1 LELVKRILFGTKI
14 QKNTIIGTSFIILLL
29 KYDGF
34 VRKKYYICHQN
45 IIFTPTT
52 KKTMSALISVIPIL
66 LLIVLMMGFKV
77 SGYRSAI
84 TTLIVTILL
93 SLFAVP
99 AMSIIPEKYADTSIL
114 GITLWSIV
122 EGLLKACFPII
133 LIIICAIF
141 SYNILCETKEVET
154 IKAQFIQMTSDK
166 GLLVLLLTWGLGG
179 VLEGM
184 AGFGTAVAIP
194 AAILIGLGFKPM
206 FSAVICLVANTVA
219 VGFGA
224 VGLPATTL
232 ANQVA
237 ASGVATPEELCEV
250 ATFIILQL
258 SLMFFITPFL
268 ILMMTDKTK
277 ILKNICIA
285 LFVGT
290 CSIIVQFCCAHWIG
304 PETPAILGSVAA
316 IFAMLIYNKLFIHD
330 ENPADEVIVEKKK
343 LGIAKTLK
351 AWSVYGLIIFF
362 ILISSK
368 IVPPVNDLLSNTLV
382 TKFDIPVIGNTFK
395 FGWLSN
401 AGLMIFLGAVIGGMI
416 QGMSLSSLMNLLA
429 KTTLNLQKTIVTI
442 CCLVAIAML
451 MNNTGMTNDI
461 AKGLVLLTGA
471 TFPFFAPL
479 IGSIGTFVTGSATN
493 ANILFGKLQATAAS
507 DLGLVN
513 QGTFFGVTGNE
524 TNWLAAANCAGSEGG
539 KLLSPQSIAIATAAC
554 NMEGQDGNIMR
565 KTMPFAIFWILMNGL
580 IVFLGLHVI

>member
-1 LELVKRILFGTKI
+1 
-14 QKNTIIGTSFIILLL
+14 
-29 KYDGF
+29 
-34 VRKKYYICHQN
+34 
-45 IIFTPTT
+45 
-52 KKTMSALISVIPIL
+52 MSALVSVIPIL

-77 SGYRSAI
+77 SGYKSAI
-84 TTLIVTILL
+84 VTLIVTIALA
-93 SLFAVP
+93 LFAAP
-99 AMSIIPEKYADTSIL
+99 AMGIVPEKYAEESIF
-114 GITLWSIV
+114 GITLWSVV
-122 EGLLKACFPII
+122 EGFLKACFPII

-141 SYNILCETKEVET
+141 SYNILCETKEIET
-154 IKAQFIQMTSDK
+154 IKTQFIQMTSDK

-268 ILMMTDKTK
+268 ILMMTDRTK
-277 ILKNICIA
+277 IVKNITIA

-290 CSIIVQFCCAHWIG
+290 FSIVVQFCCAHFIG

-316 IFAMLIYNKLFIHD
+316 IIAMLIYNKLFIR
-330 ENPADEVIVEKKK
+330 EESADGVKVEKKQF
-343 LGIAKTLK
+343 GTAKTLK

-368 IVPPVNDLLSNTLV
+368 IVPPINELLNTTLV
-382 TKFDIPVIGNTFK
+382 TKFELPVTGNAFK

-401 AGLMIFLGAVIGGMI
+401 AGLMIFLGAVTGGLI
-416 QGMSLSSLMNLLA
+416 QGMSFASLMKLLA
-429 KTTLNLQKTIVTI
+429 KTTINLQKTVVTI
-442 CCLVAIAML
+442 CCLVAMAML

-461 AKGLVLLTGA
+461 AKGLVLLTGSA
-471 TFPFFAPL
+471 FPFFAPL

-513 QGTFFGVTGNE
+513 QGTFFGVSGSE

-554 NMEGQDGNIMR
+554 DMEGQDGDIMR

-580 IVFLGLHVI
+580 MVFLGLHVI

>member
-1 LELVKRILFGTKI
+1 
-14 QKNTIIGTSFIILLL
+14 
-29 KYDGF
+29 
-34 VRKKYYICHQN
+34 
-45 IIFTPTT
+45 
-52 KKTMSALISVIPIL
+52 MSALVSAIPIL

-77 SGYRSAI
+77 SGYKSAI
-84 TTLIVTILL
+84 VTLIVTVVLA
-93 SLFAVP
+93 LFAAP
-99 AMSIIPEKYADTSIL
+99 ALGIVPEKYAQASIV
-114 GITLWSIV
+114 GITLWSVV

-141 SYNILCETKEVET
+141 SYNILCETKEIET
-154 IKAQFIQMTSDK
+154 IKTQFIQMTSDK

-206 FSAVICLVANTVA
+206 FSAVICLIANTVA

-237 ASGVATPEELCEV
+237 ASGTATPEELCEV

-268 ILMMTDKTK
+268 ILMLTDKTK
-277 ILKNICIA
+277 VVKNICIA
-285 LFVGT
+285 LFVGSF
-290 CSIIVQFCCAHWIG
+290 SIIVQFCCAHFIG
-304 PETPAILGSVAA
+304 PETPAILGSVATIA
-316 IFAMLIYNKLFIHD
+316 AMLIYNKLFIHD
-330 ENPADEVIVEKKK
+330 ESANNTVQIEKKNFG
-343 LGIAKTLK
+343 LVKTLK

-368 IVPPVNDLLSNTLV
+368 IVPPVNELLGSTLV
-382 TKFDIPVIGNTFK
+382 TKFDLPVIGNTFK

-401 AGLMIFLGAVIGGMI
+401 AGLMIFLGAVIGGLI
-416 QGMSLSSLMNLLA
+416 QGMSIGALLKLLA
-429 KTTLNLQKTIVTI
+429 KNTLNLQKTVVTI
-442 CCLVAIAML
+442 CCLVAMAML
-451 MNNTGMTNDI
+451 MNNVGMTNDI
-461 AKGLVLLTGA
+461 AKGLVMLTGVA
-471 TFPFFAPL
+471 FPFFAPL

-493 ANILFGKLQATAAS
+493 ANILFGKLQATAAT

-513 QGTFFGVTGNE
+513 QGTFFGVSGSE

-554 NMEGQDGNIMR
+554 DMEGQDGDIMR

-580 IVFLGLHVI
+580 MVFLGLHVI

>member
-1 LELVKRILFGTKI
+1 
-14 QKNTIIGTSFIILLL
+14 
-29 KYDGF
+29 
-34 VRKKYYICHQN
+34 
-45 IIFTPTT
+45 
-52 KKTMSALISVIPIL
+52 MSALVSVIPIL

-77 SGYRSAI
+77 SGYKSAI
-84 TTLIVTILL
+84 VTLIVTILL
-93 SLFAVP
+93 ALFAAPSLGIV
-99 AMSIIPEKYADTSIL
+99 PEKFADASIV
-114 GITLWSIV
+114 GVSIWSVV

-141 SYNILCETKEVET
+141 SYNILCETKEIET
-154 IKAQFIQMTSDK
+154 IKTQFIQMTSDK

-237 ASGVATPEELCEV
+237 AEGVASPEMLCEV
-250 ATFIILQL
+250 ATFIIIQL
-258 SLMFFITPFL
+258 ALMFYITPFL
-268 ILMMTDKTK
+268 ILMMTDRKK
-277 ILKNICIA
+277 IVKNITLA

-290 CSIIVQFCCAHWIG
+290 FSILVQFCCAHFIG

-316 IFAMLIYNKLFIHD
+316 IIAMLIYNKLFIHD
-330 ENPADEVIVEKKK
+330 EDASDEVIVEKKK
-343 LGIAKTLK
+343 FGTAKTLK
-351 AWSVYGLIIFF
+351 AWSVYGFIIFF

-368 IVPPVNDLLSNTLV
+368 IVPAINTALNSTLV
-382 TKFDIPVIGNTFK
+382 TQFNLPVTGNTFK

-416 QGMSLSSLMNLLA
+416 QGLSFSKLMKLLC
-429 KTTLNLQKTIVTI
+429 KTTINLQKTAVTI
-442 CCLVAIAML
+442 CCLVAMAML

-461 AKGLVLLTGA
+461 AKGLVALTG
-471 TFPFFAPL
+471 TFFPFFAPL

-513 QGTFFGVTGNE
+513 QSTFFGVSGNE

-554 NMEGQDGNIMR
+554 DMEGQDGEIMR

-580 IVFLGLHVI
+580 MVFLGLHVF

>member
-1 LELVKRILFGTKI
+1 
-14 QKNTIIGTSFIILLL
+14 
-29 KYDGF
+29 
-34 VRKKYYICHQN
+34 
-45 IIFTPTT
+45 
-52 KKTMSALISVIPIL
+52 MSALVSAIPIL

-77 SGYRSAI
+77 SGYKSAI
-84 TTLIVTILL
+84 VTLIVTVVLA
-93 SLFAVP
+93 LFAAP
-99 AMSIIPEKYADTSIL
+99 ALGIVPEKYAQASIV
-114 GITLWSIV
+114 GITLWSVV

-141 SYNILCETKEVET
+141 SYNILCETKEIET
-154 IKAQFIQMTSDK
+154 IKTQFIQMTSDK

-206 FSAVICLVANTVA
+206 FSAVICLIANTVA

-237 ASGVATPEELCEV
+237 ASGTATPEELCEV

-268 ILMMTDKTK
+268 ILMLTDKTK
-277 ILKNICIA
+277 VIKNICIA
-285 LFVGT
+285 LFVGSF
-290 CSIIVQFCCAHWIG
+290 SIIVQFCCAHFIG

-316 IFAMLIYNKLFIHD
+316 IIAMLIYNKLFIHD
-330 ENPADEVIVEKKK
+330 ESANDTVQIEKKNFG
-343 LGIAKTLK
+343 LVKTLK

-368 IVPPVNDLLSNTLV
+368 IVPPVNELLGSTLV
-382 TKFDIPVIGNTFK
+382 TKFELPVIGNTFK

-401 AGLMIFLGAVIGGMI
+401 AGLMIFLGAMIGGLI
-416 QGMSLSSLMNLLA
+416 QGMSIGALLKLLA
-429 KTTLNLQKTIVTI
+429 KTTLNLQKTVVTI
-442 CCLVAIAML
+442 CCLVAMAML
-451 MNNTGMTNDI
+451 MNNVGMTNDI
-461 AKGLVLLTGA
+461 AKGLVMLTGVV
-471 TFPFFAPL
+471 FPFFAPL

-493 ANILFGKLQATAAS
+493 ANILFGKLQATAAT

-513 QGTFFGVTGNE
+513 QGTFFGVSGSE

-554 NMEGQDGNIMR
+554 DMEGQDGDIMR

-580 IVFLGLHVI
+580 MVFLGLHVI

>member
-1 LELVKRILFGTKI
+1 
-14 QKNTIIGTSFIILLL
+14 
-29 KYDGF
+29 
-34 VRKKYYICHQN
+34 
-45 IIFTPTT
+45 
-52 KKTMSALISVIPIL
+52 MSALVCVIPIL
-66 LLIVLMMGFKV
+66 LLIVLMMGFNV
-77 SGYRSAI
+77 SGYKSAI
-84 TTLIVTILL
+84 ITLIVTIILA
-93 SLFAVP
+93 LFAAP
-99 AMSIIPEKYADTSIL
+99 AMGIVPEKYAEVGIY
-114 GITLWSIV
+114 GITLWSVI

-141 SYNILCETKEVET
+141 SYNILCETKEIET
-154 IKAQFIQMTSDK
+154 IKTQFIQMTSDK

-237 ASGVATPEELCEV
+237 ASGVAMPEELCEV

-258 SLMFFITPFL
+258 SPMFFITPFL
-268 ILMMTDKTK
+268 ILMMTDRTK
-277 ILKNICIA
+277 IVKNIFIA
-285 LFVGT
+285 LFVGSF
-290 CSIIVQFCCAHWIG
+290 SIVVQFCCAYFIG

-316 IFAMLIYNKLFIHD
+316 IIAMLIYNKLFIRN
-330 ENPADEVIVEKKK
+330 ESPAEEVHVEKKK
-343 LGIAKTLK
+343 FGTTKTLK

-368 IVPPVNDLLSNTLV
+368 IVPPINELLNQTLV
-382 TKFDIPVIGNTFK
+382 TKFDLPIIGNTFK

-401 AGLMIFLGAVIGGMI
+401 AGLMIFLGAVIGGLI
-416 QGMSLSSLMNLLA
+416 QGMSLSKLMKLLA
-429 KTTLNLQKTIVTI
+429 NTTLNLQKTVMTI
-442 CCLVAIAML
+442 CCLVAMAML

-471 TFPFFAPL
+471 AFPFFAPL

-554 NMEGQDGNIMR
+554 DMEGQDGDIMR

-580 IVFLGLHVI
+580 MVFLGLHVI

>member
-1 LELVKRILFGTKI
+1 
-14 QKNTIIGTSFIILLL
+14 
-29 KYDGF
+29 
-34 VRKKYYICHQN
+34 
-45 IIFTPTT
+45 
-52 KKTMSALISVIPIL
+52 MSAFISVIPIL

-77 SGYRSAI
+77 SGYKSAI
-84 TTLIVTILL
+84 VTLIVTILL
-93 SLFAVP
+93 ALFAAP
-99 AMSIIPEKYADTSIL
+99 AMGIIPEKYAAESIF
-114 GITLWSIV
+114 GITLWSVI
-122 EGLLKACFPII
+122 EGFLKACFPII

-141 SYNILCETKEVET
+141 SYNILCETKEIET
-154 IKAQFIQMTSDK
+154 IKTQFIQMTSDK

-268 ILMMTDKTK
+268 ILMMTDRTK
-277 ILKNICIA
+277 ILKNLTIA

-290 CSIIVQFCCAHWIG
+290 FSIIVQFCCAHFIG

-316 IFAMLIYNKLFIHD
+316 IIAMLIYNKLFIRD
-330 ENPADEVIVEKKK
+330 ENPADEVKVEKKNFG
-343 LGIAKTLK
+343 LAKTLK

-362 ILISSK
+362 
-368 IVPPVNDLLSNTLV
+368 NELLNSTLV
-382 TKFDIPVIGNTFK
+382 TKFELPVIGNTFK

-401 AGLMIFLGAVIGGMI
+401 AGLMIFLGAIIGGLI
-416 QGMSLSSLMNLLA
+416 QGMSFGSLMKLLA
-429 KTTLNLQKTIVTI
+429 KTTLNLQKTVVTI
-442 CCLVAIAML
+442 CCLVAMAML

-461 AKGLVLLTGA
+461 AKGLVLLTGSA
-471 TFPFFAPL
+471 FPFFAPL

-513 QGTFFGVTGNE
+513 QGTFFGVSGSE

-554 NMEGQDGNIMR
+554 DMEGQDGDIMR

-580 IVFLGLHVI
+580 MVFLGLHVI

>member
-1 LELVKRILFGTKI
+1 MTA
-14 QKNTIIGTSFIILLL
+14 II
-29 KYDGF
+29 
-34 VRKKYYICHQN
+34 
-45 IIFTPTT
+45 
-52 KKTMSALISVIPIL
+52 SAIPIL

-84 TTLIVTILL
+84 ATLVVTIVLA
-93 SLFAVP
+93 LFAVP
-99 AMSIIPEKYADTSIL
+99 AMGIMPEKYAEASIY
-114 GITLWSIV
+114 GVTLWSVI

-133 LIIICAIF
+133 LIIIFAIF
-141 SYNILCETKEVET
+141 SYNILCETKEIET
-154 IKAQFIQMTSDK
+154 IKTQFIQMTSDK

-194 AAILIGLGFKPM
+194 AAILISLGFKPM

-237 ASGVATPEELCEV
+237 ASGTATPEELSEV

-258 SLMFFITPFL
+258 SLMFYITPFL
-268 ILMMTDKTK
+268 ILMLTDRKK
-277 ILKNICIA
+277 ILKNIAIA

-290 CSIIVQFCCAHWIG
+290 CSIVVQFCCAHFIG

-316 IFAMLIYNKLFIHD
+316 IIAMLVYNRLFLH
-330 ENPADEVIVEKKK
+330 NPASEGEVHIEKQSFG
-343 LGIAKTLK
+343 LLK
-351 AWSVYGLIIFF
+351 SLRAWSVYGLIIFF

-368 IVPPVNDLLSNTLV
+368 IVPPVNELLNQSLV
-382 TKFDIPVIGNTFK
+382 TKFDIPVIGNAFK

-401 AGLMIFLGAVIGGMI
+401 AGLMIFLGAMIGGMI
-416 QGMSLSSLMNLLA
+416 QGLSFRKLITMLANTTVSLH
-429 KTTLNLQKTIVTI
+429 KTVVTI
-442 CCLVAIAML
+442 CCLVAMAML

-461 AKGLVLLTGA
+461 AKGLVSLTGSV
-471 TFPFFAPL
+471 FPFFAPL

-493 ANILFGKLQATAAS
+493 ANILFGKLQATAAG

-513 QGTFFGVTGNE
+513 QGTFFGVSGSE

-539 KLLSPQSIAIATAAC
+539 KLMSPQSIAIATAAC
-554 NMEGQDGNIMR
+554 NMEGKDGDIMR

-580 IVFLGLHVI
+580 MVFLGLHVI

>member
-1 LELVKRILFGTKI
+1 MTALV
-14 QKNTIIGTSFIILLL
+14 
-29 KYDGF
+29 
-34 VRKKYYICHQN
+34 
-45 IIFTPTT
+45 
-52 KKTMSALISVIPIL
+52 SVIPIL

-77 SGYRSAI
+77 SGYKSAMI
-84 TTLIVTILL
+84 TLVVTIVLA
-93 SLFAVP
+93 LFAAP
-99 AMSIIPEKYADTSIL
+99 AMGIVPEKYAGASIY
-114 GITLWSIV
+114 GITLWSVV

-133 LIIICAIF
+133 IIIICAIF
-141 SYNILCETKEVET
+141 SYNILCETKEIET
-154 IKAQFIQMTSDK
+154 IKTQFIQMTSDK

-194 AAILIGLGFKPM
+194 AAILISLGFKPM

-237 ASGVATPEELCEV
+237 ASGTATPEELCEV

-268 ILMMTDKTK
+268 ILMMTDRKK
-277 ILKNICIA
+277 ILKNLSIA
-285 LFVGT
+285 LFVGSF
-290 CSIIVQFCCAHWIG
+290 SIVVQFCCAHFIG

-316 IFAMLIYNKLFIHD
+316 IIAMLIYNKLFIRK
-330 ENPADEVIVEKKK
+330 EAAEEMVTVEQKKFT
-343 LGIAKTLK
+343 LSKTLK

-368 IVPPVNDLLSNTLV
+368 IVPPVNELLNTSLV
-382 TKFDIPVIGNTFK
+382 TKFDLPVTGNTFK

-416 QGMSLSSLMNLLA
+416 QGLSFGKLMTMLA
-429 KTTLNLQKTIVTI
+429 KTTLNLQKTVVTI
-442 CCLVAIAML
+442 CCLVAMAML

-471 TFPFFAPL
+471 AFPFFAPL

-493 ANILFGKLQATAAS
+493 ANILFGKLQATAAA

-513 QGTFFGVTGNE
+513 QGTFFGVSGSE

-554 NMEGQDGNIMR
+554 DMEGQDGDIMR

-580 IVFLGLHVI
+580 MVFLGLHVF

>member
-1 LELVKRILFGTKI
+1 
-14 QKNTIIGTSFIILLL
+14 
-29 KYDGF
+29 
-34 VRKKYYICHQN
+34 
-45 IIFTPTT
+45 
-52 KKTMSALISVIPIL
+52 MSALVSAIPIL

-77 SGYRSAI
+77 SGYKSAI
-84 TTLIVTILL
+84 ITLIVTIVLA
-93 SLFAVP
+93 LFAAPNLGIV
-99 AMSIIPEKYADTSIL
+99 PEKYAQAGIV
-114 GITLWSIV
+114 GITLWSVV

-141 SYNILCETKEVET
+141 SYNILCETKEIET
-154 IKAQFIQMTSDK
+154 IKTQFIQMTSDK

-206 FSAVICLVANTVA
+206 FSAVICLIANTVA

-237 ASGVATPEELCEV
+237 ASGTATPEELCEV

-268 ILMMTDKTK
+268 ILMLTDKTK
-277 ILKNICIA
+277 VVKNICIA

-290 CSIIVQFCCAHWIG
+290 FSIVVQFCCAHFIG

-316 IFAMLIYNKLFIHD
+316 IIAMLIYNKLFIHD
-330 ENPADEVIVEKKK
+330 ENPNDEVKVEKQNFG
-343 LGIAKTLK
+343 LVKTLK

-368 IVPPVNDLLSNTLV
+368 IVPPVNDLLGSTLV
-382 TKFDIPVIGNTFK
+382 TKFDLPVIGNTFK

-401 AGLMIFLGAVIGGMI
+401 AGLMIFLGAMIGGLI
-416 QGMSLSSLMNLLA
+416 QGMSFSTLLKLLA
-429 KTTLNLQKTIVTI
+429 KTTLNLQKTVVTI
-442 CCLVAIAML
+442 CCLVAMAML
-451 MNNTGMTNDI
+451 MNNVGMTNDI
-461 AKGLVLLTGA
+461 AKGLVMLTGA
-471 TFPFFAPL
+471 AFPFFAPL

-513 QGTFFGVTGNE
+513 QGSFFGVSGNE

-554 NMEGQDGNIMR
+554 DMEGQDGDIMR

-580 IVFLGLHVI
+580 MVFLGLHVI

>member
-1 LELVKRILFGTKI
+1 
-14 QKNTIIGTSFIILLL
+14 
-29 KYDGF
+29 
-34 VRKKYYICHQN
+34 
-45 IIFTPTT
+45 
-52 KKTMSALISVIPIL
+52 MSALVSVIPIL

-77 SGYRSAI
+77 SGYKSAI
-84 TTLIVTILL
+84 VTLIVTILL
-93 SLFAVP
+93 ALFAAPSLGIV
-99 AMSIIPEKYADTSIL
+99 PEKFADASIV
-114 GITLWSIV
+114 GVSIWSVV

-141 SYNILCETKEVET
+141 SYNILCETKEIET
-154 IKAQFIQMTSDK
+154 IKTQFIQMTSDK

-237 ASGVATPEELCEV
+237 AEGVASPEMLCEV
-250 ATFIILQL
+250 ATFIIVQL
-258 SLMFFITPFL
+258 ALMFYITPFL
-268 ILMMTDKTK
+268 ILMMTDRKK
-277 ILKNICIA
+277 VVKNITLA

-290 CSIIVQFCCAHWIG
+290 FSILVQFCCAHFIG

-316 IFAMLIYNKLFIHD
+316 IIAMLIYNKLFIHD
-330 ENPADEVIVEKKK
+330 EDASDEVIVEKKK
-343 LGIAKTLK
+343 FGTAKTLK

-368 IVPPVNDLLSNTLV
+368 IVPAINTALNSTLV
-382 TKFDIPVIGNTFK
+382 TQFNLPVTGNTFK

-416 QGMSLSSLMNLLA
+416 QGLSFSKLMKLLC
-429 KTTLNLQKTIVTI
+429 KTTINLQKTAVTI
-442 CCLVAIAML
+442 CCLVAMAML

-471 TFPFFAPL
+471 VFPFFAPL

-513 QGTFFGVTGNE
+513 QGTFFGVTGSE

-554 NMEGQDGNIMR
+554 DMEGQDGDIMR

-580 IVFLGLHVI
+580 MVFLGLHVI

>member
-1 LELVKRILFGTKI
+1 
-14 QKNTIIGTSFIILLL
+14 
-29 KYDGF
+29 
-34 VRKKYYICHQN
+34 
-45 IIFTPTT
+45 
-52 KKTMSALISVIPIL
+52 MSALVSVIPIL

-84 TTLIVTILL
+84 ITLIVTILL
-93 SLFAVP
+93 ALFAAP
-99 AMSIIPEKYADTSIL
+99 AMGIIPEKFANASIF
-114 GITLWSIV
+114 GITIWSVV

-133 LIIICAIF
+133 LIIICAIY
-141 SYNILCETKEVET
+141 SYNILCETKEIET
-154 IKAQFIQMTSDK
+154 IKTQFIQMTSDK

-206 FSAVICLVANTVA
+206 FSAVICLIANTVA

-237 ASGVATPEELCEV
+237 AEGVASPEMLCEV
-250 ATFIILQL
+250 ATFIIIQL
-258 SLMFFITPFL
+258 ALMFYITPFL
-268 ILMMTDKTK
+268 ILMMTDRKK
-277 ILKNICIA
+277 IVKNISLA

-290 CSIIVQFCCAHWIG
+290 FSIIVQFCCAHFIG

-316 IFAMLIYNKLFIHD
+316 IIAMLIYNKLFIR
-330 ENPADEVIVEKKK
+330 EEAAADEVKVEKKTF
-343 LGIAKTLK
+343 GMSKTLK

-368 IVPPVNDLLSNTLV
+368 IVPSINELLNKTLV
-382 TKFDIPVIGNTFK
+382 TQFSLPVTGNGFK

-401 AGLMIFLGAVIGGMI
+401 AGLMIFLGATIGGMV
-416 QGMSLSSLMNLLA
+416 QGMSFGKLMKLLA
-429 KTTLNLQKTIVTI
+429 KTTINLQKTAVTI
-442 CCLVAIAML
+442 CCLVAMAML

-461 AKGLVLLTGA
+461 AKGLVALTGSF
-471 TFPFFAPL
+471 FPFFAPL
-479 IGSIGTFVTGSATN
+479 IGSIGTFVTGRATN

-513 QGTFFGVTGNE
+513 NSTFFGVPGNE

-554 NMEGQDGNIMR
+554 NMEGQDGDIMR

-580 IVFLGLHVI
+580 MVFLGLHVF

>member
-1 LELVKRILFGTKI
+1 
-14 QKNTIIGTSFIILLL
+14 
-29 KYDGF
+29 
-34 VRKKYYICHQN
+34 
-45 IIFTPTT
+45 
-52 KKTMSALISVIPIL
+52 MSALVSAIPIL
-66 LLIVLMMGFKV
+66 LLIILMMGFKV
-77 SGYRSAI
+77 SGYKSAVV
-84 TTLIVTILL
+84 TLIVTIVLAL
-93 SLFAVP
+93 VAAP
-99 AMSIIPEKYADTSIL
+99 ALGIVPEKYAQDSIL
-114 GITLWSIV
+114 GITIWSVI

-141 SYNILCETKEVET
+141 SYNILCETKEIET
-154 IKAQFIQMTSDK
+154 IKTQFIQMTSDK

-206 FSAVICLVANTVA
+206 FSAVICLIANTVA

-237 ASGVATPEELCEV
+237 ASGTATPEELCEV

-258 SLMFFITPFL
+258 SLMFYITPFL
-268 ILMMTDKTK
+268 ILMLTDKTK
-277 ILKNICIA
+277 IVKNICIA

-290 CSIIVQFCCAHWIG
+290 FSIIVQFCCAHFIG

-316 IFAMLIYNKLFIHD
+316 IIAMLLYNKLFIRD
-330 ENPADEVIVEKKK
+330 EQPGDEVIVEKKNFG
-343 LGIAKTLK
+343 LGKTLK

-368 IVPPVNDLLSNTLV
+368 IVPPINELLGSTLV
-382 TKFDIPVIGNTFK
+382 TQVELPVIGNTFK

-401 AGLMIFLGAVIGGMI
+401 AGLMIFLGAMIGGLI
-416 QGMSLSSLMNLLA
+416 QGMSLRALLRLLA
-429 KTTLNLQKTIVTI
+429 KTTLNLQKTVVTI
-442 CCLVAIAML
+442 CCLVAMAML

-461 AKGLVLLTGA
+461 AKGLVMLTGVA
-471 TFPFFAPL
+471 FPFFAPL

-513 QGTFFGVTGNE
+513 HGSFFGVSGNE

-554 NMEGQDGNIMR
+554 DMEGQDGDIMR

-580 IVFLGLHVI
+580 MVFLGLHVI

>member
-1 LELVKRILFGTKI
+1 
-14 QKNTIIGTSFIILLL
+14 
-29 KYDGF
+29 
-34 VRKKYYICHQN
+34 
-45 IIFTPTT
+45 
-52 KKTMSALISVIPIL
+52 MSALVSVIPIL

-84 TTLIVTILL
+84 ITLIVTIILA
-93 SLFAVP
+93 LFAAP
-99 AMSIIPEKYADTSIL
+99 AMGIIPEKFAEASIY
-114 GITLWSIV
+114 GITIWSVV

-133 LIIICAIF
+133 LIIICAIY
-141 SYNILCETKEVET
+141 SYNILCETKEIET
-154 IKAQFIQMTSDK
+154 IKTQFIQMTSDK

-206 FSAVICLVANTVA
+206 FSAVICLIANTVA

-237 ASGVATPEELCEV
+237 AEGVASPEMLCEV
-250 ATFIILQL
+250 ATFIIIQL
-258 SLMFFITPFL
+258 ALMFYITPFL
-268 ILMMTDKTK
+268 ILMMTDRKK
-277 ILKNICIA
+277 IVKNISLA

-290 CSIIVQFCCAHWIG
+290 FSIIVQFCCAHFIG

-316 IFAMLIYNKLFIHD
+316 IIAMLIYNKLFIHD
-330 ENPADEVIVEKKK
+330 ESAADEVKVEKKK
-343 LGIAKTLK
+343 FGMNKTLK

-368 IVPPVNDLLSNTLV
+368 IVPPINELLNKSLV
-382 TKFDIPVIGNTFK
+382 TQFNLPVTGNAFK

-401 AGLMIFLGAVIGGMI
+401 AGLMIFLGATIGGMI
-416 QGMSLSSLMNLLA
+416 QGMSFGKLMKLLA
-429 KTTLNLQKTIVTI
+429 KTTINLQKTAITI
-442 CCLVAIAML
+442 CCLVAMAML
-451 MNNTGMTNDI
+451 MNNVGMTNDI
-461 AKGLVLLTGA
+461 AKGLVALTG
-471 TFPFFAPL
+471 TFFPFFAPL

-493 ANILFGKLQATAAS
+493 ANILFGKQQATAAS

-513 QGTFFGVTGNE
+513 QSTFFGVPGNE

-554 NMEGQDGNIMR
+554 DMEGQDGDIMR

-580 IVFLGLHVI
+580 MVFLGLHVF

>member
-1 LELVKRILFGTKI
+1 
-14 QKNTIIGTSFIILLL
+14 
-29 KYDGF
+29 
-34 VRKKYYICHQN
+34 
-45 IIFTPTT
+45 
-52 KKTMSALISVIPIL
+52 MSALVSAIPIL

-77 SGYRSAI
+77 SGYKSAI
-84 TTLIVTILL
+84 ITLIVTVVLA
-93 SLFAVP
+93 LFAAP
-99 AMSIIPEKYADTSIL
+99 ALGIVPEKYAQASIV
-114 GITLWSIV
+114 GITLWSVV

-141 SYNILCETKEVET
+141 SYNILCETKEIET
-154 IKAQFIQMTSDK
+154 IKTQFIQMTSDK

-206 FSAVICLVANTVA
+206 FSAVICLIANTVA

-232 ANQVA
+232 TNQVA
-237 ASGVATPEELCEV
+237 ASGTATPEELCEV

-268 ILMMTDKTK
+268 ILMLTDKTK
-277 ILKNICIA
+277 VVKNICIA
-285 LFVGT
+285 LFVGSF
-290 CSIIVQFCCAHWIG
+290 SIIVQFCCAHFIG

-316 IFAMLIYNKLFIHD
+316 IAAMLIYNKLFIHD
-330 ENPADEVIVEKKK
+330 ESANDTVQIEKKNFG
-343 LGIAKTLK
+343 LVKTLK

-368 IVPPVNDLLSNTLV
+368 IVPPVNELLGSTLV
-382 TKFDIPVIGNTFK
+382 TKFDLPVIGNTFK

-401 AGLMIFLGAVIGGMI
+401 AGLMIFLGAVIGGLI
-416 QGMSLSSLMNLLA
+416 QGMSIGALLKLLA
-429 KTTLNLQKTIVTI
+429 KTTLNLQKTVVTI
-442 CCLVAIAML
+442 CCLVAMAML
-451 MNNTGMTNDI
+451 MNNVGMTNDI
-461 AKGLVLLTGA
+461 AKGLVMLTGVA
-471 TFPFFAPL
+471 FPFFAPL

-493 ANILFGKLQATAAS
+493 ANILFGKLQATAAT

-513 QGTFFGVTGNE
+513 QGTFFGVSGSE

-554 NMEGQDGNIMR
+554 DMEGQDGDIMR

-580 IVFLGLHVI
+580 MVFLGLHVI

>member
-1 LELVKRILFGTKI
+1 
-14 QKNTIIGTSFIILLL
+14 
-29 KYDGF
+29 
-34 VRKKYYICHQN
+34 
-45 IIFTPTT
+45 
-52 KKTMSALISVIPIL
+52 MSALVSAIPIL

-77 SGYRSAI
+77 SGYKSAI
-84 TTLIVTILL
+84 ITLIVTVVLA
-93 SLFAVP
+93 LFATP
-99 AMSIIPEKYADTSIL
+99 ALGIVPEKYAQASIV
-114 GITLWSIV
+114 GITLWSVV

-141 SYNILCETKEVET
+141 SYNILCETKEIET
-154 IKAQFIQMTSDK
+154 IKTQFIQMTSDK

-206 FSAVICLVANTVA
+206 FSAVICLIANTVA

-237 ASGVATPEELCEV
+237 ASGTATPEELCEV

-268 ILMMTDKTK
+268 ILMLTDKTK
-277 ILKNICIA
+277 VVKNICIA
-285 LFVGT
+285 LFVGSF
-290 CSIIVQFCCAHWIG
+290 SIIVQFCCAHFIG

-316 IFAMLIYNKLFIHD
+316 IAAMLIYNKLFIHD
-330 ENPADEVIVEKKK
+330 ESANDTVQIEKKNFG
-343 LGIAKTLK
+343 LVKTFK

-368 IVPPVNDLLSNTLV
+368 IVPPVNELLGSTLV
-382 TKFDIPVIGNTFK
+382 TKFDLPVIGNTFK

-401 AGLMIFLGAVIGGMI
+401 AGLMIFLGAVIGGLI
-416 QGMSLSSLMNLLA
+416 QGMSIGALLKLLA
-429 KTTLNLQKTIVTI
+429 KTTLNLQKTVVTI
-442 CCLVAIAML
+442 CCLVAMAML
-451 MNNTGMTNDI
+451 MNNVGMTNDI
-461 AKGLVLLTGA
+461 AKGLVMLTGVA
-471 TFPFFAPL
+471 FPFFAPL

-493 ANILFGKLQATAAS
+493 ANILFGKLQATAAT

-513 QGTFFGVTGNE
+513 QGTFFGVSGSE

-554 NMEGQDGNIMR
+554 DMEGQDGDIMR

-580 IVFLGLHVI
+580 MVFLGLHVI

>member
-1 LELVKRILFGTKI
+1 
-14 QKNTIIGTSFIILLL
+14 
-29 KYDGF
+29 
-34 VRKKYYICHQN
+34 
-45 IIFTPTT
+45 
-52 KKTMSALISVIPIL
+52 MSALVSAIPIL

-77 SGYRSAI
+77 SGYKSAI
-84 TTLIVTILL
+84 ITLIVTIILAL
-93 SLFAVP
+93 YAAPVLGIVP
-99 AMSIIPEKYADTSIL
+99 DKYAGASIV
-114 GITLWSIV
+114 GITLWSVV

-141 SYNILCETKEVET
+141 SYNILCETKEIET
-154 IKAQFIQMTSDK
+154 IKTQFIQMTSDK

-206 FSAVICLVANTVA
+206 FSAVICLIANTVA

-237 ASGVATPEELCEV
+237 ASGTATPEELCEV

-268 ILMMTDKTK
+268 ILMLTDKTK
-277 ILKNICIA
+277 VVKNICIA
-285 LFVGT
+285 LFVGSF
-290 CSIIVQFCCAHWIG
+290 SIIVQFCCAHFIG

-316 IFAMLIYNKLFIHD
+316 IAAMLIYNKLFIHD
-330 ENPADEVIVEKKK
+330 ESANDTVQIEKKNFG
-343 LGIAKTLK
+343 LVKTLK

-368 IVPPVNDLLSNTLV
+368 IVPPVNELLGSTLV
-382 TKFDIPVIGNTFK
+382 TKFDLPVIGNTFK

-401 AGLMIFLGAVIGGMI
+401 AGLMIFLGAVIGGLI
-416 QGMSLSSLMNLLA
+416 QGMSIGALLKLLA
-429 KTTLNLQKTIVTI
+429 KTTLNLQKTVVTI
-442 CCLVAIAML
+442 CCLVAMAML
-451 MNNTGMTNDI
+451 MNNVGMTNDI
-461 AKGLVLLTGA
+461 AKGLVMLTGVA
-471 TFPFFAPL
+471 FPFFAPL

-493 ANILFGKLQATAAS
+493 ANILFGKLQATAAT

-513 QGTFFGVTGNE
+513 QGTFFGVSGSE

-554 NMEGQDGNIMR
+554 DMEGQDGDIMR

-580 IVFLGLHVI
+580 MVFLGLHVI

>member
-1 LELVKRILFGTKI
+1 
-14 QKNTIIGTSFIILLL
+14 
-29 KYDGF
+29 
-34 VRKKYYICHQN
+34 
-45 IIFTPTT
+45 
-52 KKTMSALISVIPIL
+52 MAALISVIPIAL
-66 LLIVLMMGFKV
+66 LFILMMGLKM
-77 SGYRSAI
+77 SGWKSALI
-84 TTLIVTILL
+84 TLVVTILL
-93 SLFAVP
+93 ALFAAP
-99 AMSIIPEKYADTSIL
+99 ALGIVPEKYADVSIY
-114 GITLWSIV
+114 GITLWSVV
-122 EGLLKACFPII
+122 EGFLKACFPII

-141 SYNILCETKEVET
+141 SYNILVETKEIET
-154 IKAQFIQMTSDK
+154 IKTQFIQLTSDK
-166 GLLVLLLTWGLGG
+166 GLLVLLLTWGFGG

-237 ASGVATPEELCEV
+237 DGTASPEMLCEV

-268 ILMMTDKTK
+268 ILMMTDRTK
-277 ILKNICIA
+277 IIKNLTLA
-285 LFVGT
+285 LFVG
-290 CSIIVQFCCAHWIG
+290 CFSIIVQFCCAYFLG

-316 IFAMLIYNKLFIHD
+316 IIAMLIYNKLFLRHEAEKD
-330 ENPADEVIVEKKK
+330 MVHVEKKK
-343 LGIAKTLK
+343 FGMTKTLK

-368 IVPPVNDLLSNTLV
+368 IVPPVNELLKSTLV
-382 TKFDIPVIGNTFK
+382 TKFDMPVIGNTFS

-401 AGLMIFLGAVIGGMI
+401 AGLMIFLGAVIGGLI
-416 QGMSLSSLMNLLA
+416 QGLSFGKLMKMLG
-429 KTTLNLQKTIVTI
+429 KTAYGLQKTALTI
-442 CCLVAIAML
+442 CCLVALAML
-451 MNNTGMTNDI
+451 MNNTGMTLAI
-461 AKGLVLLTGA
+461 ATGLVAMTGSA
-471 TFPFFAPL
+471 YPFFAPL
-479 IGSIGTFVTGSATN
+479 IGSIGTFVTGSATS
-493 ANILFGKLQATAAS
+493 ANILFGKLQAAAAGQL
-507 DLGLVN
+507 DLVHN
-513 QGTFFGVTGNE
+513 ANFFGVSGNE

-554 NMEGQDGNIMR
+554 DMEGQDGDIMR

-580 IVFLGLHVI
+580 MVFLGLHVI

>member
-1 LELVKRILFGTKI
+1 
-14 QKNTIIGTSFIILLL
+14 
-29 KYDGF
+29 
-34 VRKKYYICHQN
+34 
-45 IIFTPTT
+45 
-52 KKTMSALISVIPIL
+52 MSALVSAIPIL

-77 SGYRSAI
+77 SGYKSAI
-84 TTLIVTILL
+84 ITLIVTVVLA
-93 SLFAVP
+93 LFAAP
-99 AMSIIPEKYADTSIL
+99 ALGIVPEKYAQASIV
-114 GITLWSIV
+114 GITLWSVV

-141 SYNILCETKEVET
+141 SYNILCETKEIET
-154 IKAQFIQMTSDK
+154 IKTQFIQMTSDK

-206 FSAVICLVANTVA
+206 FSAVICLIANTVA

-237 ASGVATPEELCEV
+237 ASGTATPEELCEV

-268 ILMMTDKTK
+268 ILMLTDKTK
-277 ILKNICIA
+277 VIKNICIA
-285 LFVGT
+285 LFVGSF
-290 CSIIVQFCCAHWIG
+290 SIIVQFCCAHFIG

-316 IFAMLIYNKLFIHD
+316 IAAMLIYNKLFIHD
-330 ENPADEVIVEKKK
+330 ENPNDEVKVEKQNFG
-343 LGIAKTLK
+343 LVKTLK

-368 IVPPVNDLLSNTLV
+368 IVPPVNELLGSTLV
-382 TKFDIPVIGNTFK
+382 TKFDLPVIGNTFK

-401 AGLMIFLGAVIGGMI
+401 AGLMIFLGAVIGGLI
-416 QGMSLSSLMNLLA
+416 QGMSIGALLKLLA
-429 KTTLNLQKTIVTI
+429 KTTLNLQKTVVTI
-442 CCLVAIAML
+442 CCLVAMAML
-451 MNNTGMTNDI
+451 MNNVGMTNDI
-461 AKGLVLLTGA
+461 AKGLVMLTGVA
-471 TFPFFAPL
+471 FPFFAPL

-493 ANILFGKLQATAAS
+493 ANILFGKLQATAAT

-513 QGTFFGVTGNE
+513 QGTFFGVSGSE

-554 NMEGQDGNIMR
+554 DMEGQDGDIMR

-580 IVFLGLHVI
+580 MVFLGLHVI

>member
-1 LELVKRILFGTKI
+1 MTALV
-14 QKNTIIGTSFIILLL
+14 
-29 KYDGF
+29 
-34 VRKKYYICHQN
+34 
-45 IIFTPTT
+45 
-52 KKTMSALISVIPIL
+52 SVIPIV
-66 LLIVLMMGFKV
+66 LLIVLMMGFKM
-77 SGYRSAI
+77 SGYKSAMI
-84 TTLIVTILL
+84 TLAVTIVLA
-93 SLFAVP
+93 LFAVP
-99 AMSIIPEKYADTSIL
+99 AMHILPEKYATASIY
-114 GITLWSIV
+114 GITIWSVI

-141 SYNILCETKEVET
+141 SYNILCETKEIET
-154 IKAQFIQMTSDK
+154 IKTQFIQMTSDK

-194 AAILIGLGFKPM
+194 AAILISLGFKPM
-206 FSAVICLVANTVA
+206 FSAVICLIANTVA

-237 ASGVATPEELCEV
+237 ASGVASPVELCEV
-250 ATFIILQL
+250 STFIVVQL
-258 SLMFFITPFL
+258 SLMFYITPFL
-268 ILMMTDKTK
+268 ILMMTDRKK

-290 CSIIVQFCCAHWIG
+290 FSIAVQFCCAHFIG

-316 IFAMLIYNKLFIHD
+316 ICAMLIYNKLFIKKVD
-330 ENPADEVIVEKKK
+330 DGDTVQVEHKKF
-343 LGIAKTLK
+343 GIGKTLK
-351 AWSVYGLIIFF
+351 AWSVYGLIIIF

-368 IVPPVNDLLSNTLV
+368 IVPPVNRLLNSTCV
-382 TKFDIPVIGNTFK
+382 TRFNLPVTGNAFS

-401 AGLMIFLGAVIGGMI
+401 AGLMIFLGAVIGGFI
-416 QGMSLSSLMNLLA
+416 QGLGFRQLVRILA
-429 KTTLNLQKTIVTI
+429 RTTLNLQKTVVTI
-442 CCLVAIAML
+442 CCLVAMAML

-471 TFPFFAPL
+471 AFPFFAPL
-479 IGSIGTFVTGSATN
+479 IGAIGTFVTGSATN
-493 ANILFGKLQATAAS
+493 ANILFGKLQATAAG

-513 QGTFFGVTGNE
+513 QGTFFGISGNE
-524 TNWLAAANCAGSEGG
+524 TNWLASANCAGSEGG

-554 NMEGQDGNIMR
+554 GMEGQDGEIMR

-580 IVFLGLHVI
+580 MVFLGLHVF

>member
-1 LELVKRILFGTKI
+1 MTALV
-14 QKNTIIGTSFIILLL
+14 
-29 KYDGF
+29 
-34 VRKKYYICHQN
+34 
-45 IIFTPTT
+45 
-52 KKTMSALISVIPIL
+52 SVIPIV

-77 SGYRSAI
+77 SGYWSAI
-84 TTLIVTILL
+84 ITLIVTILL
-93 SLFAVP
+93 ALMAVP
-99 AMSIIPEKYADTSIL
+99 AMGIL
-114 GITLWSIV
+114 PAKFGEVSMVGLTFWSVI
-122 EGLLKACFPII
+122 EGFLKACFPII

-141 SYNILCETKEVET
+141 SYNILCETKEIET
-154 IKAQFIQMTSDK
+154 IKSQFIQMTSDR

-237 ASGVATPEELCEV
+237 ASGTATPEELCEV

-258 SLMFFITPFL
+258 SLMFYITPFL
-268 ILMMTDKTK
+268 ILMMTDRRK
-277 ILKNICIA
+277 IVKNITIA

-290 CSIIVQFCCAHWIG
+290 CSILVQFACAHWIG

-316 IFAMLIYNKLFIHD
+316 IAAMLTYNKLFLRHEKAQD
-330 ENPADEVIVEKKK
+330 MVEVDHKHFG
-343 LGIAKTLK
+343 LAKTLK

-368 IVPPVNDLLSNTLV
+368 IVPPVNEFLNSTLV
-382 TKFDIPVIGNTFK
+382 TKFDLPVTGNAFK

-401 AGLMIFLGAVIGGMI
+401 AGLMIFLGAVIGGLI
-416 QGMSLSSLMNLLA
+416 QGLSTDRLLKLLVRTAFNLR
-429 KTTLNLQKTIVTI
+429 KTVVTI
-442 CCLVAIAML
+442 CCLVAMAML

-471 TFPFFAPL
+471 AFPFFAPL

-493 ANILFGKLQATAAS
+493 ANILFGKLQATAAA

-513 QGTFFGVTGNE
+513 QGTFFGVTGSE

-554 NMEGQDGNIMR
+554 DMEGQDGDIMR

-580 IVFLGLHVI
+580 MVFLGLHVI

>member
-1 LELVKRILFGTKI
+1 
-14 QKNTIIGTSFIILLL
+14 
-29 KYDGF
+29 
-34 VRKKYYICHQN
+34 
-45 IIFTPTT
+45 
-52 KKTMSALISVIPIL
+52 MSALVSAIPIL

-77 SGYRSAI
+77 SGYKSAI
-84 TTLIVTILL
+84 ITLIVTIILA
-93 SLFAVP
+93 LFAAPALGIVP
-99 AMSIIPEKYADTSIL
+99 DKYAEASIY
-114 GITLWSIV
+114 GITLWSII
-122 EGLLKACFPII
+122 EGFLKACFPII

-141 SYNILCETKEVET
+141 SYNILCETKEIET
-154 IKAQFIQMTSDK
+154 IKTQFIQMTSDK

-206 FSAVICLVANTVA
+206 FSAVICLIANTVA

-237 ASGVATPEELCEV
+237 ASGTATPEELCEV

-268 ILMMTDKTK
+268 ILMLTDKTK
-277 ILKNICIA
+277 VIKNICIA
-285 LFVGT
+285 LFVGSF
-290 CSIIVQFCCAHWIG
+290 SIIVQFCCAHFIG

-316 IFAMLIYNKLFIHD
+316 IIAMLIYNKLFIHD
-330 ENPADEVIVEKKK
+330 ESANDTVQIEKQNFG
-343 LGIAKTLK
+343 LVKTLK

-368 IVPPVNDLLSNTLV
+368 IVPPVNELLGSTLV
-382 TKFDIPVIGNTFK
+382 TKFELPVIGNTFK

-401 AGLMIFLGAVIGGMI
+401 AGLMIFLGAMIGGLI
-416 QGMSLSSLMNLLA
+416 QGMSIGALLKLLA
-429 KTTLNLQKTIVTI
+429 KTTLNLQKTVVTI
-442 CCLVAIAML
+442 CCLVAMAML
-451 MNNTGMTNDI
+451 MNNVGMTNDI
-461 AKGLVLLTGA
+461 AKGLVMLTGVA
-471 TFPFFAPL
+471 FPFFAPL

-493 ANILFGKLQATAAS
+493 ANILFGKLQATAAT

-513 QGTFFGVTGNE
+513 QGTFFGVSGSE

-554 NMEGQDGNIMR
+554 DMEGQDGDIMR

-580 IVFLGLHVI
+580 MVFLGLHVI

>member
-1 LELVKRILFGTKI
+1 
-14 QKNTIIGTSFIILLL
+14 
-29 KYDGF
+29 
-34 VRKKYYICHQN
+34 
-45 IIFTPTT
+45 
-52 KKTMSALISVIPIL
+52 MSALISVIPIV

-77 SGYRSAI
+77 SGYKSAI
-84 TTLIVTILL
+84 VTLIVTIVLA
-93 SLFAVP
+93 LFAAP
-99 AMSIIPEKYADTSIL
+99 AMGIIPEKFAETSIY
-114 GITLWSIV
+114 GITLWSVI

-133 LIIICAIF
+133 LIIICAIY
-141 SYNILCETKEVET
+141 SYNILCETKEIET
-154 IKAQFIQMTSDK
+154 IKTQFIQMTSDK

-206 FSAVICLVANTVA
+206 FSAVICLIANTVA

-237 ASGVATPEELCEV
+237 TEGVASPEMLCEV
-250 ATFIILQL
+250 ATFIIVQL

-268 ILMMTDKTK
+268 ILMMTDRTK
-277 ILKNICIA
+277 IVKNISLA

-290 CSIIVQFCCAHWIG
+290 FSIIVQFCCAHFIG

-316 IFAMLIYNKLFIHD
+316 IVAMLIYNKLFIHD
-330 ENPADEVIVEKKK
+330 EDPSDEVKGVEKKK
-343 LGIAKTLK
+343 FGTSKTLK

-368 IVPPVNDLLSNTLV
+368 IVPPINQLLNETLV
-382 TKFDIPVIGNTFK
+382 TKFDLPVIGNTFK

-401 AGLMIFLGAVIGGMI
+401 AGLMIFLGATIGGLI
-416 QGMSLSSLMNLLA
+416 QGMSFGSLMKLLC
-429 KTTLNLQKTIVTI
+429 KTTINLQKTAITI
-442 CCLVAIAML
+442 CCLVAMAML

-461 AKGLVLLTGA
+461 AKGLVALTG
-471 TFPFFAPL
+471 TFFPFFAPL

-507 DLGLVN
+507 DLGLVHN
-513 QGTFFGVTGNE
+513 STFFGVSGNE

-554 NMEGQDGNIMR
+554 DMEGQDGDIMR

-580 IVFLGLHVI
+580 MVYLGLTL

>member
-1 LELVKRILFGTKI
+1 MT
-14 QKNTIIGTSFIILLL
+14 
-29 KYDGF
+29 
-34 VRKKYYICHQN
+34 
-45 IIFTPTT
+45 
-52 KKTMSALISVIPIL
+52 ALISVIPIL

-84 TTLIVTILL
+84 ATLAVTILL
-93 SLFAVP
+93 ALFAVP
-99 AMSIIPEKYADTSIL
+99 TLGILPEKFADTSIV
-114 GITLWSIV
+114 GITLWSVV

-141 SYNILCETKEVET
+141 SYNILCETREIET
-154 IKAQFIQMTSDK
+154 IKTQFIQMTSDR

-194 AAILIGLGFKPM
+194 AAILISLGFKPM

-258 SLMFFITPFL
+258 ALMFYITPFL
-268 ILMMTDKTK
+268 ILMMTDRKK
-277 ILKNICIA
+277 ILKNITIA

-290 CSIIVQFCCAHWIG
+290 CSIVVQFCCAHFIG

-316 IFAMLIYNKLFIHD
+316 ICAMLVYNKLFIHD
-330 ENPADEVIVEKKK
+330 ENPADEVTVEKRRFG
-343 LGIAKTLK
+343 LAKTLR

-368 IVPPVNDLLSNTLV
+368 IVPPVNSLLNSTLV
-382 TKFDIPVIGNTFK
+382 TLFELPVTGNAFK

-401 AGLMIFLGAVIGGMI
+401 AGLMIFLGAMIGGMI
-416 QGMSLSSLMNLLA
+416 QGLSVGKLMKMLA
-429 KTTLNLQKTIVTI
+429 KTTLNLQKTVVTI
-442 CCLVAIAML
+442 CCLVAMAML

-471 TFPFFAPL
+471 AFPFFAPL

-493 ANILFGKLQATAAS
+493 ANILFGKLQATAAA

-513 QGTFFGVTGNE
+513 QGTFFGVSGNE

-554 NMEGQDGNIMR
+554 DMEGQDGDIMR

-580 IVFLGLHVI
+580 MVFLGLHVI

>member
-1 LELVKRILFGTKI
+1 MDAIFICKI
-14 QKNTIIGTSFIILLL
+14 AKKVLSLRKNINYYL
-29 KYDGF
+29 KL
-34 VRKKYYICHQN
+34 N
-45 IIFTPTT
+45 IMT
-52 KKTMSALISVIPIL
+52 ALISLIPIL

-84 TTLIVTILL
+84 ATLAVTILL
-93 SLFAVP
+93 ALFAVP
-99 AMSIIPEKYADTSIL
+99 NMGILPEKFADTSIY
-114 GITLWSIV
+114 GITLWSVV

-141 SYNILCETKEVET
+141 SYNILCETKEIET
-154 IKAQFIQMTSDK
+154 IKSQFIQMTSDK

-194 AAILIGLGFKPM
+194 AAILISLGFKPM

-237 ASGVATPEELCEV
+237 VSGTATPDELCEI

-258 SLMFFITPFL
+258 SLMFYITPFL
-268 ILMMTDKTK
+268 ILMMTDRKK
-277 ILKNICIA
+277 ILKNIAIA

-290 CSIIVQFCCAHWIG
+290 FSIVVQFCCAHFIG

-316 IFAMLIYNKLFIHD
+316 ICAMLIYNKLFIRKA
-330 ENPADEVIVEKKK
+330 PSGAVGGTV
-343 LGIAKTLK
+343 KTLK

-368 IVPPVNDLLSNTLV
+368 IVPPVNEFLNSTLV

-395 FGWLSN
+395 FIWLSN
-401 AGLMIFLGAVIGGMI
+401 AGLMIFLGAMIGGMI
-416 QGMSLSSLMNLLA
+416 QGLSVGHMLRMLA
-429 KTTLNLQKTIVTI
+429 KTTINLQKTVVTI
-442 CCLVAIAML
+442 CCLVAMAML

-513 QGTFFGVTGNE
+513 QGTFFGVSGNE

-554 NMEGQDGNIMR
+554 NMEGQDGDIMR

-580 IVFLGLHVI
+580 MVFLGLHVI

>member
-1 LELVKRILFGTKI
+1 MAALV
-14 QKNTIIGTSFIILLL
+14 
-29 KYDGF
+29 
-34 VRKKYYICHQN
+34 
-45 IIFTPTT
+45 
-52 KKTMSALISVIPIL
+52 SVIPIVL
-66 LLIVLMMGFKV
+66 LFVLMMGFKV
-77 SGYRSAI
+77 PGWKSALV
-84 TTLIVTILL
+84 TLIVTILL
-93 SLFAVP
+93 ALFAAP
-99 AMSIIPEKYADTSIL
+99 ALGIIPEKYAEASIY
-114 GITLWSIV
+114 GVTFWSVI
-122 EGLLKACFPII
+122 EGFLKACFPII

-141 SYNILCETKEVET
+141 SYNILCETKEIET
-154 IKAQFIQMTSDK
+154 IKTQFIQLTADK
-166 GLLVLLLTWGLGG
+166 GLLVLLLTWGFGG

-237 ASGVATPEELCEV
+237 DGTASPEMLCEV
-250 ATFIILQL
+250 ATFIIVQL
-258 SLMFFITPFL
+258 SLMFYITPFI
-268 ILMMTDKTK
+268 ILMMTDRTK
-277 ILKNICIA
+277 IVKNICIA

-290 CSIIVQFCCAHWIG
+290 FSIIVQFCCAHFLG

-316 IFAMLIYNKLFIHD
+316 IIAMLIYNKLFIHD
-330 ENPADEVIVEKKK
+330 ENPADEVIVKKK
-343 LGIAKTLK
+343 KFGTAKTLK

-368 IVPPVNDLLSNTLV
+368 IVPPMNELLKSTLV
-382 TKFDIPVIGNTFK
+382 TKFDMPVVGNTFS

-416 QGMSLSSLMNLLA
+416 QGLSFSKLMKMLA
-429 KTTLNLQKTIVTI
+429 KTTINLQKTALTI
-442 CCLVAIAML
+442 CCLVALAML
-451 MNNTGMTNDI
+451 MNNTGMTLAI
-461 AKGLVLLTGA
+461 ATGLVALTGA
-471 TFPFFAPL
+471 AFPFFAPL
-479 IGSIGTFVTGSATN
+479 IGSIGTFVTGSATS
-493 ANILFGKLQATAAS
+493 ANILFGKLQAAAAGQ
-507 DLGLVN
+507 LGLVN
-513 QGTFFGVTGNE
+513 DATFFGVPGNE

-554 NMEGQDGNIMR
+554 DMEGQDGDIMR

-580 IVFLGLHVI
+580 MVFLGLHVF

>member
-1 LELVKRILFGTKI
+1 MT
-14 QKNTIIGTSFIILLL
+14 
-29 KYDGF
+29 
-34 VRKKYYICHQN
+34 
-45 IIFTPTT
+45 
-52 KKTMSALISVIPIL
+52 ALISVIPIL

-77 SGYRSAI
+77 SGYKSAVV
-84 TTLIVTILL
+84 TLVVTILL
-93 SLFAVP
+93 ALFAVP
-99 AMSIIPEKYADTSIL
+99 SMGILPEKYAGVSIY
-114 GITLWSIV
+114 GITLWSVV
-122 EGLLKACFPII
+122 EGVLKACFPIL
-133 LIIICAIF
+133 LIIIFAIF
-141 SYNILCETKEVET
+141 SYNILCETKEIET
-154 IKAQFIQMTSDK
+154 IKTQFIQMTSDK

-219 VGFGA
+219 V
-224 VGLPATTL
+224 TL

-268 ILMMTDKTK
+268 ILMMTDRTK
-277 ILKNICIA
+277 ILKNITIA
-285 LFVGT
+285 LFVGAF
-290 CSIIVQFCCAHWIG
+290 SIVVQFCCAHFIG

-316 IFAMLIYNKLFIHD
+316 IIAMLIYNKLFIREGD
-330 ENPADEVIVEKKK
+330 ATDVVKVEKKNFG
-343 LGIAKTLK
+343 LSKTLK

-368 IVPPVNDLLSNTLV
+368 IVPPVNEALNGTLV
-382 TKFDIPVIGNTFK
+382 SKFELPVIGNTFK

-401 AGLMIFLGAVIGGMI
+401 AGLMIFLGAIIGGLI
-416 QGMSLSSLMNLLA
+416 QGMSFGQLMKLLA
-429 KTTLNLQKTIVTI
+429 KTTLNLQKTAVTI
-442 CCLVAIAML
+442 CCLVAMAML

-461 AKGLVLLTGA
+461 AKGLVLLTGSA
-471 TFPFFAPL
+471 FPFFAPL

-554 NMEGQDGNIMR
+554 DMEGQDGDIMR

-580 IVFLGLHVI
+580 MVFLGLHVI

>member
-1 LELVKRILFGTKI
+1 MT
-14 QKNTIIGTSFIILLL
+14 
-29 KYDGF
+29 
-34 VRKKYYICHQN
+34 
-45 IIFTPTT
+45 
-52 KKTMSALISVIPIL
+52 ALISVIPIL

-77 SGYRSAI
+77 SGYKSAVV
-84 TTLIVTILL
+84 TLIVTILL
-93 SLFAVP
+93 ALFAVP
-99 AMSIIPEKYADTSIL
+99 AMGILPEKYADASIF
-114 GITLWSIV
+114 GITIWSVV
-122 EGLLKACFPII
+122 EGFLKACFPII

-141 SYNILCETKEVET
+141 SYNILCETKEIET
-154 IKAQFIQMTSDK
+154 IKTQFIQMTSDK

-268 ILMMTDKTK
+268 ILMMTDRTK
-277 ILKNICIA
+277 I
-285 LFVGT
+285 
-290 CSIIVQFCCAHWIG
+290 IG

-316 IFAMLIYNKLFIHD
+316 IIAMLIYNKLFIRD
-330 ENPADEVIVEKKK
+330 ENPADEVKVEKKHF
-343 LGIAKTLK
+343 GTVKTLK

-368 IVPPVNDLLSNTLV
+368 IVPPINELLNTTLV
-382 TKFDIPVIGNTFK
+382 TKFDLPVIGNTFK

-401 AGLMIFLGAVIGGMI
+401 AGLMIFLGAVIGGLI
-416 QGMSLSSLMNLLA
+416 QGMSFGSLMKLLA
-429 KTTLNLQKTIVTI
+429 KTTLNLQKTVVTI
-442 CCLVAIAML
+442 CCLVAMAML

-461 AKGLVLLTGA
+461 AKGLVLLTGSA
-471 TFPFFAPL
+471 FPFFAPL

-513 QGTFFGVTGNE
+513 QGTFFGVSGSE

-554 NMEGQDGNIMR
+554 DMEGQDGDIMR

-580 IVFLGLHVI
+580 MVFLGLHVI

>member
-1 LELVKRILFGTKI
+1 
-14 QKNTIIGTSFIILLL
+14 
-29 KYDGF
+29 
-34 VRKKYYICHQN
+34 
-45 IIFTPTT
+45 
-52 KKTMSALISVIPIL
+52 MSALISVIPIV

-77 SGYRSAI
+77 SGYKSAI
-84 TTLIVTILL
+84 VTLIVTIILA
-93 SLFAVP
+93 LFAAP
-99 AMSIIPEKYADTSIL
+99 AMGIIPEKYEGLSIY
-114 GITLWSIV
+114 GITLWSVI

-133 LIIICAIF
+133 LIIICAIY
-141 SYNILCETKEVET
+141 SYNILCETKEIET
-154 IKAQFIQMTSDK
+154 IKTQFIQMTSDK

-206 FSAVICLVANTVA
+206 FSAVICLIANTVA

-237 ASGVATPEELCEV
+237 AEGVASPEMLCEV
-250 ATFIILQL
+250 ATFIIVQL
-258 SLMFFITPFL
+258 SLMFYITPFL
-268 ILMMTDKTK
+268 ILMMTDRTK
-277 ILKNICIA
+277 IVKNITLA

-290 CSIIVQFCCAHWIG
+290 FSIIVQFCCAHFIG

-316 IFAMLIYNKLFIHD
+316 IIAMLIYNKLFIHD
-330 ENPADEVIVEKKK
+330 ENPSDEVVVEKKK
-343 LGIAKTLK
+343 FGMSKTLK

-368 IVPPVNDLLSNTLV
+368 IVPPINQILNETLV
-382 TKFDIPVIGNTFK
+382 TKFDLPTIGNTFK

-401 AGLMIFLGAVIGGMI
+401 AGLMIFLGATIGGLI
-416 QGMSLSSLMNLLA
+416 QGMSFGKLMKLLA
-429 KTTLNLQKTIVTI
+429 KTTINLQKTAVTI
-442 CCLVAIAML
+442 CCLVAMAML

-461 AKGLVLLTGA
+461 AKGLVALTGA
-471 TFPFFAPL
+471 FFTFFAPL

-513 QGTFFGVTGNE
+513 HSTFFGVPGNE

-554 NMEGQDGNIMR
+554 DMEGQDGDIMR

-580 IVFLGLHVI
+580 MVYLGLTL